1 MNLARCLVRFD
12 GARPWRVTSPPMRL
26 HAQRRFIAGTALLAF
41 LFAIAFPALAVVRQA
56 VDPTAYAK
64 ICRIDTGA
72 VADSSGIPASQ
83 QNKIKNAHC
92 VLCVG
97 TVSPPPVI
105 SLAPVVVS
113 VVPELILP
121 VDRRPLV
128 VSDPAVLQPLN
139 PRAPPRA

>member
-1 MNLARCLVRFD
+1 
-12 GARPWRVTSPPMRL
+12 MRL

-41 LFAIAFPALAVVRQA
+41 LFAIAFPALAVARQA
-56 VDPTAYAK
+56 VDPLAYAK
-64 ICRIDTGA
+64 ICRIDITAAG
-72 VADSSGIPASQ
+72 DSSGTPASQ

-97 TVSPPPVI
+97 TASLPPVI

-113 VVPELILP
+113 TIPELLLP
-121 VDRRPLV
+121 VDRGPLV
-128 VSDPAVLQPLN
+128 VRDPAVLQPLN

>member
-1 MNLARCLVRFD
+1 
-12 GARPWRVTSPPMRL
+12 MRL

-41 LFAIAFPALAVVRQA
+41 LFAIAFPALAVARLA
-56 VDPTAYAK
+56 VDPLAYAK

-72 VADSSGIPASQ
+72 VGDTSSLSGSLQGKLKA
-83 QNKIKNAHC
+83 AHC

-97 TVSPPPVI
+97 NASPPPAI
-105 SLAPVVVS
+105 SLLPDVVAI
-113 VVPELILP
+113 VPELILP

-128 VSDPAVLQPLN
+128 VNDPFILQPLN

>member
-1 MNLARCLVRFD
+1 
-12 GARPWRVTSPPMRL
+12 MRL

-41 LFAIAFPALAVVRQA
+41 LFAIAFPALAVARQA

-72 VADSSGIPASQ
+72 AGDSSGIPASQ

-97 TVSPPPVI
+97 TASPPPVI
-105 SLAPVVVS
+105 VPAPVVVS
-113 VVPELILP
+113 TIPELLLP
-121 VDRRPLV
+121 VDRRPLL

>member
-1 MNLARCLVRFD
+1 
-12 GARPWRVTSPPMRL
+12 MRL

-56 VDPTAYAK
+56 VDPTAYVK

-72 VADSSGIPASQ
+72 IADNGAAIPGSLQ
-83 QNKIKNAHC
+83 GKLKTAHC
-92 VLCVG
+92 VMCVG
-97 TVSPPPVI
+97 TGSPPPAITV
-105 SLAPVVVS
+105 APIVVS
-113 VVPELILP
+113 AVAELLLP

-128 VSDPAVLQPLN
+128 VSDHAVLQPLN